1 MEKQKIQRRIRFLID
16 GMRIEYGDAMINRQ
30 FLFLYIICMFFFAGK
45 SFSQSRDS
53 SLRLPYIIEDGDT
66 IPIFT
71 LQTVTIIDS
80 LDPEYYKKL
89 QAYYRLRYNVLKVY
103 PYARLLAVKLNE
115 INIHLST
122 LQSKRERKTYMKEA
136 EEQLKK
142 DFEKDVKNFSE
153 SQGRVFT
160 KLIDRETGHSSYDL
174 IKDLRGS
181 IKAFFWQ
188 NFALVFGQNLKSR
201 YDPNGEDAVIEGIVR
216 QIEEGKL
223 Q

>member
-1 MEKQKIQRRIRFLID
+1 MRHSFFCLII
-16 GMRIEYGDAMINRQ
+16 G
-30 FLFLYIICMFFFAGK
+30 LSLFAGK
-45 SFSQSRDS
+45 SFSQNRDTT
-53 SLRLPYIIEDGDT
+53 LRLPYIIEDGDT

-115 INIHLST
+115 INTQLAT
-122 LQSKRERKTYMKEA
+122 MQSKKERRRYMKEA

-142 DFEKDVKNFSE
+142 DFEKDLKSFSE

-160 KLIDRETGHSSYDL
+160 KLIDRETGHSSYEL

-188 NFALVFGQNLKSR
+188 NFALIFGQNLKSR